1 MAWSSH
7 VDRAGLE
14 LIEIYVQKVCAYP
27 AWQLQVLISQFEEKN
42 GQQQGLFYKYFM
54 IGTGGGGRTPIQ

>member
-7 VDRAGLE
+7 VDWAGLE
-14 LIEIYVQKVCAYP
+14 LIEIYVQKVCTYP

-42 GQQQGLFYKYFM
+42 DGPQQGLF
-54 IGTGGGGRTPIQ
+54 ISIL